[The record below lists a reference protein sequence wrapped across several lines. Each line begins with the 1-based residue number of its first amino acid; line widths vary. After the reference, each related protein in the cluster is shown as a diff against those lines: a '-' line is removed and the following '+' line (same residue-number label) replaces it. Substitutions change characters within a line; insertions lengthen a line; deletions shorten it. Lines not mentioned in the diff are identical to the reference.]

1 MARRKTTVQK
11 ADGPTKPAHPA
22 RGRARRARPEGLSG
36 QLGVVVERLRDSRD
50 WTSADLASAAKLGV
64 GTVIRVEGGRV
75 SPALGTVLALAHA
88 FGISGQDLLS
98 ACPDWMM
105 QPEKGD

>member
-1 MARRKTTVQK
+1 MAKKKTTVQK
-11 ADGPTKPAHPA
+11 ADPPRSA
-22 RGRARRARPEGLSG
+22 RGRARTPRPEGLSG
-36 QLGVVVERLRDSRD
+36 QLGIAVERLRESKC
-50 WTSADLASAAKLGV
+50 WSSADLARAANLGV

>member
-1 MARRKTTVQK
+1 MAKRKATVQK
-11 ADGPTKPAHPA
+11 TDPPTSPPRPAK
-22 RGRARRARPEGLSG
+22 GRARTPRPEGLSG
-36 QLGVVVERLRDSRD
+36 QLGVAVERLRESKG
-50 WTSADLASAAKLGV
+50 WSSADLSRAANLGV

-98 ACPDWMM
+98 VCSDWMM

>member
-1 MARRKTTVQK
+1 MAKRKATVQK
-11 ADGPTKPAHPA
+11 ADPARPA
-22 RGRARRARPEGLSG
+22 RGRLRTPRPEGLSG
-36 QLGVVVERLRDSRD
+36 QLGVAVERLRELRGWS
-50 WTSADLASAAKLGV
+50 SADLARAANLGV

-88 FGISGQDLLS
+88 FGISGRDLLS
-98 ACPDWMM
+98 ACPDWRM